1 MIQSHDDCSIPSP
14 SLTQESIE
22 ACRQV
27 TSAWPWMSWWPISDF
42 SGKALNCLLFFND
55 VQVQTNKMSLPR
67 AGKTNYQTRGKWT
80 DGNNYVFHLLVA
92 EKLFLLKE
100 EVSALKEMK
109 EGYLWKKQFTS
120 ISRSVSLKV
129 TITDILIKRHPLQC
143 LWSFHLMGGDSV
155 GTV

>member
-1 MIQSHDDCSIPSP
+1 MIRSHDDCSIPSP

-27 TSAWPWMSWWPISDF
+27 TLRPWMRWWPISDF
-42 SGKALNCLLFFND
+42 RKMFLNCLLFFDD

-67 AGKTNYQTRGKWT
+67 AGKTNYQRRGKQT
-80 DGNNYVFHLLVA
+80 DGNNYVFHPSCSR

-109 EGYLWKKQFTS
+109 EGYLWKKQFSST
-120 ISRSVSLKV
+120 SRSVSLKV
-129 TITDILIKRHPLQC
+129 TITDILIKTSSSMLVVFPLD
-143 LWSFHLMGGDSV
+143 GGDTV